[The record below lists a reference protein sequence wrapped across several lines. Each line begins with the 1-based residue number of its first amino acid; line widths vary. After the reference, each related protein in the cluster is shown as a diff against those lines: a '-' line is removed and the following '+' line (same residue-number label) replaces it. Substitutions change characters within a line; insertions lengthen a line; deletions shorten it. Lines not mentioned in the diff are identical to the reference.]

1 MRKMEHSEAVR
12 LKAAERYLLGEL
24 NGELRDQYEEH
35 VFSCAECAED
45 VKSGVAFM
53 DSARE
58 VLSAEETAAPAFIPT
73 SPRSERW
80 FGSWLRPAFAVPAF
94 AVLVLFVAYQNA
106 VKIPHL
112 KSELSQASAPQTL
125 PTFSL
130 LTLNSRGGEPLKIMV
145 RPDRPFGIFVDIPPE
160 KRFSYYQCDLEN
172 EAGRVEL
179 SLNVSSEEARQTVQL
194 LIPPSRLG
202 PGRHVLV
209 VRGLDSPQGA
219 DASKIEVARFPFTL
233 EYSK

>member
-1 MRKMEHSEAVR
+1 MEHSEAVR

-24 NGELRDQYEEH
+24 NGDLRDQYEEH
-35 VFSCAECAED
+35 IFACADCAED

-58 VLSAEETAAPAFIPT
+58 VLSAEEFPAPAFVST
-73 SPRSERW
+73 RPRSAGW
-80 FGSWLRPAFAVPAF
+80 LGAWLRPAFAAPAL
-94 AVLVLFVAYQNA
+94 AALVLLAAYQNA
-106 VKIPHL
+106 VMIPHL
-112 KSELSQASAPQTL
+112 KTELSQASAPQTL

-130 LTLNSRGGEPLKIMV
+130 LTLNSRGGEPLKMV
-145 RPDRPFGIFVDIPPE
+145 VQPGRPFGIFVDIPPE
-160 KRFSYYQCDLEN
+160 KQFPSYRCDLEN
-172 EAGRVEL
+172 EAGMVEL

-202 PGRHVLV
+202 PGQHVLV

-219 DASKIEVARFPFTL
+219 DASKIGVARFPFTL
-233 EYSK
+233 EFTR